1 MAYVKTTWVN
11 SSAPPINATNL
22 NKIEDGIFDND
33 SAITTLDGT
42 VSALSGT
49 VSTLSN
55 DFETH
60 TTVSA
65 TLSILG
71 HVQTGVF
78 TATIT
83 TASWTGTTSPFTN
96 ATTVSGIL
104 ATDTPIIDIVL
115 TGTFADDEDIIEN
128 WGGVYRAE
136 TTADVVTFS
145 ATDLPTVDLPIQL
158 KVVR

>member
-1 MAYVKTTWVN
+1 MAYTKTTWVN

-42 VSALSGT
+42 VS
-49 VSTLSN
+49 TLSS

-65 TLSILG
+65 TLSVLG

-115 TGTFADDEDIIEN
+115 TGTFADDEDIIEA
-128 WGGVYRAE
+128 WGGVYRAV

>member
-22 NKIEDGIFDND
+22 NKIEDGIFDVTEN
-33 SAITTLDGT
+33 
-42 VSALSGT
+42 
-49 VSTLSN
+49 
-55 DFETH
+55 FETH

-65 TLSILG
+65 SLSVLG

-83 TASWTGTTSPFTN
+83 TASWTGTVSPFTN
-96 ATTVSGIL
+96 DTTVSGIL

-115 TGTFADDEDIIEN
+115 TGTFADDEDIIEA
-128 WGGVYRAE
+128 WGGVYRAV